1 MIENTELYLY
11 IEWNYNDYNFYPL
24 YNIKMITLYPI
35 FQNDRLQFDFI
46 LDKNWKKYIDWFNRY
61 WILINFNTKK
71 YWIWQKEYRIE
82 NPIKLLKRF
91 WIYENDKNNINGLT
105 VKQAIQNWIN
115 YINWKIKYL

>member
-1 MIENTELYLY
+1 
-11 IEWNYNDYNFYPL
+11 
-24 YNIKMITLYPI
+24 MITLYPI
-35 FQNDRLQFDFI
+35 YENDRLSFDFI

-71 YWIWQKEYRIE
+71 YWIWQKEYRID
-82 NPIKLLKRF
+82 NPIKLLNRF
-91 WIYENDKNNINGLT
+91 WISENDRNWINWIT